1 MLQLVFSVFELCTR
15 FSLVCLSLF
24 NLLLHFRQLRVE
36 LPNNIFFLFF
46 FQFIHTIF
54 NLVDL
59 RVYLLLELLEYS
71 SILLI
76 SFFFIAESDSQLSLK
91 FLNPSAVVLLALV
104 VAFLSPLEVFLN
116 LFILIDLGIKKY
128 GDLTE
133 ELVPLDR
140 LDVLRI
146 NTQY

>member
-1 MLQLVFSVFELCTR
+1 
-15 FSLVCLSLF
+15 
-24 NLLLHFRQLRVE
+24 
-36 LPNNIFFLFF
+36 
-46 FQFIHTIF
+46 
-54 NLVDL
+54 
-59 RVYLLLELLEYS
+59 LELLEYS